1 MHKKFRCTVVVYLLL
16 SLKSMTQPVVRCY
29 NVINMYFAFICLF
42 KKSGLMKAHEK
53 PQETFRSQKFCQGP
67 KLGGDLAWAC
77 NAGKVHGNPAMP
89 PASNWQAQNVGWEL
103 LDSLSGS
110 RPRVNEIANCNN
122 FRRKKIADGTIAKQK
137 LWRGIPVNLRQLNE
151 FEFGWSSLC
160 IRTCHVH
167 MSVSTSPKVDWQVL
181 CDEKV
186 DDRLRI
192 GPVGREGGNPSC

>member
-42 KKSGLMKAHEK
+42 RKSGLMKAHEK

-77 NAGKVHGNPAMP
+77 NAGKVHGNPTMP

-122 FRRKKIADGTIAKQK
+122 FRIYKVNFLIVTGRKSQMELLQSK
-137 LWRGIPVNLRQLNE
+137 NYE
-151 FEFGWSSLC
+151 
-160 IRTCHVH
+160 
-167 MSVSTSPKVDWQVL
+167 
-181 CDEKV
+181 
-186 DDRLRI
+186 
-192 GPVGREGGNPSC
+192 EGYQ